1 LSAHLRGAR
10 AVGIFLTALGRC
22 FDAAGVATHIFTA
35 KIENSA
41 RGILLRRRLRYQ
53 PSMPSTLEFLMKR
66 IFCLTIAFAATVFIN
81 ITARAADMAD
91 LSETR
96 IKPPYANAPELTPK
110 ENVPK
115 GVTHDFTMDS
125 GDSKSYPG
133 LRGHY
138 VRNGWVYVPAQYVPG
153 TAAPFIV
160 VQDGQ
165 SYLKRLPPILD
176 NMIAEKRLPVMIA
189 VLLHHGG
196 GDGKGSERGLEYDT
210 MSAKYADFVETEV
223 LPRLEKDYNIKF
235 TKDPDGRATM
245 GGSSGAAAAFSMAW
259 YRPELYRKVLSY
271 SGTFVNQ
278 QSPTN
283 EETPHG
289 AWEYHEH
296 LIPQNDPKP
305 IRIWMEVGENDNGA
319 KSNEAS
325 LHNWVMANDRM
336 AAALKAKGYQ
346 YRYVFAEGA
355 RHVDGGVVNQTLP
368 EALEWLWK
376 GYPIK

>member
-1 LSAHLRGAR
+1 
-10 AVGIFLTALGRC
+10 
-22 FDAAGVATHIFTA
+22 
-35 KIENSA
+35 
-41 RGILLRRRLRYQ
+41 
-53 PSMPSTLEFLMKR
+53 MKR
-66 IFCLTIAFAATVFIN
+66 IFCLTIAFVATVCIN
-81 ITARAADMAD
+81 ITAPAADTAD
-91 LSETR
+91 QSETR
-96 IKPPYANAPELTPK
+96 IKPPYASAPELTPK

-115 GVTHDFTMDS
+115 GVVHDFTMDS

-138 VRNGWVYVPAQYVPG
+138 VRNGWVYVPAQYVPS

-165 SYLKRLPPILD
+165 SYLKRFPPILD

-210 MSAKYADFVETEV
+210 MSAKYADFVESEV

-235 TKDPDGRATM
+235 TKDADGRATM

-259 YRPELYRKVLSY
+259 YRPELYHKVLSY

-296 LIPQNDPKP
+296 LIPQNDSKP

-376 GYPIK
+376 GYPTK

>member
-1 LSAHLRGAR
+1 M
-10 AVGIFLTALGRC
+10 T
-22 FDAAGVATHIFTA
+22 
-35 KIENSA
+35 
-41 RGILLRRRLRYQ
+41 
-53 PSMPSTLEFLMKR
+53 R
-66 IFCLTIAFAATVFIN
+66 IFYLSLSLTVFWMSSRA
-81 ITARAADMAD
+81 TCAADLD
-91 LSETR
+91 QTETR
-96 IKPPYANAPELTPK
+96 IKPPYTAAPELTPK
-110 ENVPK
+110 EGVPK
-115 GVTHDFTMDS
+115 GVVHDFTMDS
-125 GDSKSYPG
+125 GDSKAYPG

-153 TAAPFIV
+153 TPAPFIV

-165 SYLKRLPPILD
+165 SYLKRFPPILD
-176 NMIAEKRLPVMIA
+176 NMIAEKRLPVMLA
-189 VLLHHGG
+189 VLLQHGG
-196 GDGKGSERGLEYDT
+196 SDGKGSERGLEYDT
-210 MSAKYADFVETEV
+210 MSGKYADFVESEV
-223 LPRLEKDYNIKF
+223 LPRFEKDYNIKF
-235 TKDPDGRATM
+235 TKDPEGRAAM

-259 YRPELYRKVLSY
+259 YRPELYHKVLSY

-278 QSPTN
+278 QSPDN
-283 EETPHG
+283 PETPHG

-296 LIPQNDPKP
+296 LVPQNDAKP

-319 KSNEAS
+319 KRDEAS

-368 EALEWLWK
+368 EALAWLWK

>member
-1 LSAHLRGAR
+1 MSRIICLSLSLAVFSMTSGA
-10 AVGIFLTALGRC
+10 T
-22 FDAAGVATHIFTA
+22 
-35 KIENSA
+35 
-41 RGILLRRRLRYQ
+41 
-53 PSMPSTLEFLMKR
+53 
-66 IFCLTIAFAATVFIN
+66 
-81 ITARAADMAD
+81 RAADSD
-91 LSETR
+91 QTETR
-96 IKPPYANAPELTPK
+96 IKPPYTAAPELTPK

-115 GVTHDFTMDS
+115 GVVHDFTMDS
-125 GDSKSYPG
+125 GDSKAYPG

-153 TAAPFIV
+153 TPAPLIV

-165 SYLKRLPPILD
+165 SYLKRFPPILD

-189 VLLHHGG
+189 VLLQHGG

-210 MSAKYADFVETEV
+210 MSGKYADFVEEEV
-223 LPRLEKDYNIKF
+223 LPKLAKDFNIKF
-235 TKDPDGRATM
+235 TKDAGGRAAM

-259 YRPELYRKVLSY
+259 YRPELYHKVLSY

-296 LIPQNDPKP
+296 LIPQNDPKS

-336 AAALKAKGYQ
+336 AAALKKKGYQ